1 MSLRDKVA
9 KMAKKLDVSNGKVT
23 DYVKNEDETTEEEVE
38 LDD

>member
-1 MSLRDKVA
+1 MSLRDKVF

-23 DYVKNEDETTEEEVE
+23 EYVKKDEETTEEVE